1 MSYNLQM
8 SIDIEASLA
17 AKLTNKSS
25 INDVFSVDHRVYEQ
39 RIRTTYDH
47 KLRLKSDD
55 VGDRTKIRGLFV
67 SRDVEYSHDA
77 AAEIWIAGFK
87 VNSIP
92 MRLIVA
98 LNNVNDVPNYMDF
111 SFETFFCDSI
121 YLHLVERISIVELR
135 FVNMPNEIT
144 DVEVLFDCCWLSNKE
159 LARMK
164 DSKFDHFYKQV
175 MPQRLPG
182 KLVPNNLSIQNILI
196 CDSKDN
202 IKRVKYDCYSTNDSA
217 HVSVF
222 NYDERLSAIYGV
234 GVNDKVTAFS
244 MNPGKP
250 WDCHYPEGNLNIS
263 KFDNERLV
271 VERKKNNDAPLD
283 VYFLATNQLHYE
295 KGLAGP
301 RFAW

>member
-1 MSYNLQM
+1 
-8 SIDIEASLA
+8 
-17 AKLTNKSS
+17 
-25 INDVFSVDHRVYEQ
+25 
-39 RIRTTYDH
+39 
-47 KLRLKSDD
+47 LKSDD

-159 LARMK
+159 LVRMK

-271 VERKKNNDAPLD
+271 VERKKNNNAPLD

>member
-1 MSYNLQM
+1 MSVNRVNR
-8 SIDIEASLA
+8 EASLA
-17 AKLTNKSS
+17 AKLTNTSS
-25 INDVFSVDHRVYEQ
+25 INDTFSVGHRVYEQ
-39 RIRTTYDH
+39 RVRTTYGL
-47 KLRLKSDD
+47 KLRLTSDD
-55 VGDRTKIRGLFV
+55 IGDRFTIRGLFV
-67 SRDVEYSHDA
+67 PRDVEYSQDA

-111 SFETFFCDSI
+111 SFEKFFCDSI

-135 FVNMPNEIT
+135 FVNMPSEIT
-144 DVEVLFDCCWLSNKE
+144 DIEVLFDCCWLSNKE

-182 KLVPNNLSIQNILI
+182 KLVSNNLSIQNVLV

-202 IKRVKYDCYSTNDSA
+202 ITRVKYDCYSTSDSSP
-217 HVSVF
+217 VSVF
-222 NYDERLSAIYGV
+222 DYDERLSAIYGV
-234 GVNDKVTAFS
+234 RVNDKITAFS

-250 WDCHYPEGNLNIS
+250 WDCHYPEGNLHINH
-263 KFDNERLV
+263 FDNERLII
-271 VERKKNNDAPLD
+271 ERKKNNEEELD

-295 KGLAGP
+295 KGMAGP